1 LAGSKFF
8 WNFISVNTETT
19 DMKEVSGWV
28 LYDADCRFCI
38 ALAKRFRVLLAAR
51 HFELLPLQTP
61 WVRQKLDLANHEL
74 LSEMRLLKPDGTM
87 LGGVDALLEISRPF
101 PLAWPIRQLAQIA
114 AIKNVFQGIYR
125 WIARHR
131 HCVSGACEIS
141 GIAARQPSR
150 WLDYLPLVVLPLL
163 AVAFKAWVAPWLFMW
178 GMAFALYAGCKW
190 LTYRIASR
198 NVAIQNPWRVA
209 GYLLAWPGMDAVA
222 FLNREEV
229 PTRPRSIEW
238 ALALIKTG
246 LGFALLFGVTRILF
260 PNHPPAAG
268 WMGMCGAIFI
278 LHFGLFHIL
287 SLSWRQAGVNAAPLM
302 RRPLAA
308 TSLNDF
314 WGKRWNAAF
323 NELAF
328 RFAYRPLRRRTNP
341 AAATL
346 GVFGLSGVIH
356 ELVISLPAHGG
367 YGLPTAYFL
376 IQGFGLVL
384 ERSPFGRRIGLGQGL
399 RGRFFAL
406 AVTAGPAFWLFHPPF
421 IHNVILPMFKAIGAT

>member
-1 LAGSKFF
+1 
-8 WNFISVNTETT
+8 
-19 DMKEVSGWV
+19 
-28 LYDADCRFCI
+28 
-38 ALAKRFRVLLAAR
+38 
-51 HFELLPLQTP
+51 
-61 WVRQKLDLANHEL
+61 
-74 LSEMRLLKPDGTM
+74 
-87 LGGVDALLEISRPF
+87 
-101 PLAWPIRQLAQIA
+101 
-114 AIKNVFQGIYR
+114 
-125 WIARHR
+125 
-131 HCVSGACEIS
+131 
-141 GIAARQPSR
+141 
-150 WLDYLPLVVLPLL
+150 
-163 AVAFKAWVAPWLFMW
+163 
-178 GMAFALYAGCKW
+178 
-190 LTYRIASR
+190 
-198 NVAIQNPWRVA
+198 
-209 GYLLAWPGMDAVA
+209 MDAVA
-222 FLNREEV
+222 FLNREVV

-260 PNHPPAAG
+260 PNHPLAAG

-302 RRPLAA
+302 RLPLAA
-308 TSLNDF
+308 ASLNDF

-341 AAATL
+341 ATATL

-367 YGLPTAYFL
+367 YGLSTAYFL

-406 AVTAGPAFWLFHPPF
+406 AVTACPAFWLFHPPF